1 MSELAKMDKNVEKQ
15 AREQLLNDV
24 MNYLIDKGYPCDR
37 ITDYGTIGVQVNDI
51 IFALKFVIPIRFD
64 KDGNEK
70 WSLDGAI
77 EDYEIRVAK
86 DRDKERLKKE
96 KEAISRA
103 RQAKAAEQT
112 RRANLPT
119 NMLPLAAT
127 DK

>member
-24 MNYLIDKGYPCDR
+24 MDYLIDKGYPCDR
-37 ITDYGTIGVQVNDI
+37 ITDYGTIGVQVRDV
-51 IFALKFVIPIRFD
+51 IFTLKFVIPIRFD

-86 DRDKERLKKE
+86 DRDKEKVRKE

-103 RQAKAAEQT
+103 KQIKAAEQKSALT
-112 RRANLPT
+112 T
-119 NMLPLAAT
+119 VIE
-127 DK
+127 

>member
-24 MNYLIDKGYPCDR
+24 MDYLIDKGYPCDR

-51 IFALKFVIPIRFD
+51 TFALKFVIPIRFD

-86 DRDKERLKKE
+86 DRDKERVRKE

-103 RQAKAAEQT
+103 KQVKAAEQ
-112 RRANLPT
+112 
-119 NMLPLAAT
+119 
-127 DK
+127 KQ

>member
-24 MNYLIDKGYPCDR
+24 MDYLIDKGYPCDR
-37 ITDYGTIGVQVNDI
+37 IADYGTIGVQVNDI

-103 RQAKAAEQT
+103 KQVKAAEQK
-112 RRANLPT
+112 AIIPSEL
-119 NMLPLAAT
+119 LPLAAT
-127 DK
+127 QK